1 MSNAPSTAQWTASR
15 LLIASWGVFGV
26 LGVLSQALYRL
37 TPLALEP
44 VQKGMLEPYQW
55 GIYIAWG
62 VLNIYTEGIKGFQRG
77 FNPRVVARAI
87 HLAHHPKPLH
97 VILAPFFCMS
107 LFYATRKRLIVSW
120 SLIIGITLIV
130 ILVRQLAQPWRG
142 IVDIG
147 VVTGLGYGA
156 AHLVAA
162 YFKALMAREKPSTDS
177 LPARARVT

>member
-1 MSNAPSTAQWTASR
+1 VAVSSTQWTAPR

-26 LGVLSQALYRL
+26 LGVLSQALFRL

-55 GIYIAWG
+55 VIYVVWA
-62 VLNIYTEGIKGFQRG
+62 VLNLYTEGYKGFQRG
-77 FNPRVVARAI
+77 FNPRVVARAV

-97 VILAPFFCMS
+97 VILAPAFCMS

-120 SLIIGITLIV
+120 SLVIGITLV
-130 ILVRQLAQPWRG
+130 VVLVRQLDQPWRG

-156 AHLVAA
+156 AHLVVVF
-162 YFKALMAREKPSTDS
+162 FKTLVAGETPTTDS
-177 LPARARVT
+177 LPARASTG